1 MSLFEWIQKPLGFL
15 YNLFLNIVIVL
26 FYGEGRET
34 RHIHQGIGKERSG
47 NNVQCRRGTLHPGEV
62 EDTVD
67 FSLTS
72 NLTKS
77 LEKVS
82 EAIYRKF
89 ILDWHS
95 PPETLQNQPLYKE
108 INSGLQSV
116 FFNIKSR
123 VLPLEEYEIIIS
135 VATGLIAHFQNKKKK
150 KQTVN
155 YRFTRRQEEVDFLRQ
170 HTARLLDYWLPDS
183 MKSSQLLYVF
193 LTEILS
199 VNVLE
204 QSINNF
210 SKPTFINEAIVLLND
225 NPATQQKKVSGTC
238 DKKNQGIRSSAQ
250 NESDIV
256 MESDII
262 ICSSRCDN
270 QSDTSTGAEAA
281 GTIKKEKKGILKK
294 VRGLFKRDKSKTTK
308 SKQAISFRSLNF
320 DSDAKDGGS
329 DDGNEYSNDGREGS
343 DDDNEDNNDDT
354 EGSDDGSDDGSEGS
368 DDDNEDSNDGK
379 EGSDEED
386 DRENGIKSTLSIINT
401 TLQKWQQNH
410 WTAKVSESSVE
421 KEDEY
426 VISVYAESAPGAV
439 LWNTKRRAEDFKLI
453 YEKICQKYTDFPK
466 FPKSDAIGGS
476 ISDDDG
482 PFFHSIGTTPDKFIK
497 FFFQKLLD
505 LIKIQQDTEAMFFF
519 SPFDYE
525 DDVKGIRKG
534 LPCSEEEHLS
544 EQTTTD
550 DESSGD
556 SSNSRKDPHYPKIAF
571 RSLYD
576 ENDEEQS
583 YEAADKKSS
592 NLLDTSEQENKSK
605 NNGESSKFNKS
616 DPKDCYQPDGVWQRF
631 KRKHK
636 KSKLNSR
643 NKQEDKPSTRTHTAE
658 PPNNVDFTRLK
669 PQNPGQRGLDVIDQ
683 NITQTMEQQKQ
694 KLQKDV
700 LIVIYQLVDEVLSGG
715 VVSFLHSIGA
725 MKSYN
730 KYILNHIP
738 DMYAEEQIIWCLNG
752 VADLLMS
759 EFRPQELTP
768 SELQAKA
775 LEVLKN
781 KVQGFVTNFLVKF
794 VLNEKNLKATHQALQ
809 DQLANKETLYLGARN
824 IAPLLP
830 LITTSY
836 LPGVCNIFLQ
846 WRPCHLRPHSII
858 STPQGLLEDL
868 TKIITNDHH

>member
-1 MSLFEWIQKPLGFL
+1 MSGFEWIQKPLGFL
-15 YNLFLNIVIVL
+15 YNLFLSIVIAL
-26 FYGEGRET
+26 FYCEGSET
-34 RHIHQGIGKERSG
+34 RNIHQGIHKESG
-47 NNVQCRRGTLHPGEV
+47 ESNVQSGRGTPNTGEG

-72 NLTKS
+72 DLTKS

-108 INSGLQSV
+108 INSGLQNV

-123 VLPLEEYEIIIS
+123 ARPLEEYEIIIS
-135 VATGLIAHFQNKKKK
+135 VATRLTAHFQNKKKK
-150 KQTVN
+150 KQKVT

-183 MKSSQLLYVF
+183 MKRSQLLYVF

-204 QSINNF
+204 QTINNF
-210 SKPTFINEAIVLLND
+210 SEPTFINEAIVLLND
-225 NPATQQKKVSGTC
+225 NPAAQQKKVSGTC
-238 DKKNQGIRSSAQ
+238 DKKNQGSRCSAQ
-250 NESDIV
+250 DASNTV
-256 MESDII
+256 MESDNIL
-262 ICSSRCDN
+262 CSNHCDN

-281 GTIKKEKKGILKK
+281 GTIKKEKKGIIKRVK
-294 VRGLFKRDKSKTTK
+294 GLFKKDKSKTTK
-308 SKQAISFRSLNF
+308 SKCAIKFRSLNS
-320 DSDAKDGGS
+320 DSDATDG
-329 DDGNEYSNDGREGS
+329 DSNDCREGS
-343 DDDNEDNNDDT
+343 DDDNEDFNYGIED
-354 EGSDDGSDDGSEGS
+354 SDDGREGY
-368 DDDNEDSNDGK
+368 DDDDDH
-379 EGSDEED
+379 D
-386 DRENGIKSTLSIINT
+386 DREDGITSTISIIDT
-401 TLQKWQQNH
+401 ALQKWQQNH
-410 WTAKVSESSVE
+410 WTAKVSESLVE

-426 VISVYAESAPGAV
+426 LISVYAESAPDTV

-476 ISDDDG
+476 ISDDG
-482 PFFHSIGTTPDKFIK
+482 PFFYSIGTTPDKFIK
-497 FFFQKLLD
+497 KLLD
-505 LIKIQQDTEAMFFF
+505 LIKIQQDSDAVFFF

-534 LPCSEEEHLS
+534 LPCSEEEHLR

-556 SSNSRKDPHYPKIAF
+556 SSTSGKDPHYPKIAF
-571 RSLYD
+571 RSLCE

-583 YEAADKKSS
+583 NEAADKKSLSS
-592 NLLDTSEQENKSK
+592 NLLDTSEQENKFK
-605 NNGESSKFNKS
+605 NDSEFTMFNKS
-616 DPKDCYQPDGVWQRF
+616 DSKDCYQPEGIWQRI

-636 KSKLNSR
+636 KSKSDSR
-643 NKQEDKPSTRTHTAE
+643 NKQEDKPSTSTSSDE
-658 PPNNVDFTRLK
+658 PPNNLDSTRLK
-669 PQNPGQRGLDVIDQ
+669 PQKQGQKGLDVIDQ
-683 NITQTMEQQKQ
+683 NITQIMEQQKQ
-694 KLQKDV
+694 KLQKAV
-700 LIVIYQLVDEVLSGG
+700 LIVIYQLVDEVLTGG

-725 MKSYN
+725 MKNYN

-738 DMYAEEQIIWCLNG
+738 HMYAEEQIIWCLNQ

-759 EFRPQELTP
+759 EFHPQELTP

-775 LEVLKN
+775 LDVLKN

-794 VLNEKNLKATHQALQ
+794 VLNENNLKASHEALQ
-809 DQLANKETLYLGARN
+809 DPLANKETLY
-824 IAPLLP
+824 
-830 LITTSY
+830 
-836 LPGVCNIFLQ
+836 C
-846 WRPCHLRPHSII
+846 
-858 STPQGLLEDL
+858 LLEDL